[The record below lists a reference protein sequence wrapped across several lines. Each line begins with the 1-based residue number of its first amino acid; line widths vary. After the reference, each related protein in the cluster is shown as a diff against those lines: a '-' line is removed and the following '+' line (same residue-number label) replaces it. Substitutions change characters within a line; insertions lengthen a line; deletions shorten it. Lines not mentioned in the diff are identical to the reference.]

1 MILPGREPLPLP
13 LERRATNARWRS
25 SRPRRASLGR
35 DLLTFPAAPPEGLAP
50 VRWRDNDPVMFVSKV
65 ASKWTLRAWL
75 VLAAVLGAFV
85 DARAAESV
93 QQLEWDAPAACPSG
107 QTVRARLSE
116 VLGERP
122 EQLRAF
128 GRVRGV
134 VVQRGDG
141 FDLTLEVFDG
151 ERRAVRAIRAALC
164 EDLAEAAALAVAWAM
179 RHRTKAGAE
188 MSQPASGTNASVR
201 VADDSDRAADDGPR
215 VTNGAQNQAP
225 SLRPSAGAEALLDT
239 SSLPSLAPGVGLQAG
254 FRLGATHLALTGVFL
269 PAATTTLANGSSVE
283 FGLLAGGLRVRQRVL
298 DAWVDV
304 SLSAGLEA
312 GRFFAEG
319 RGLVGARRANNV
331 WLAPHIGVALEVPF
345 TRTLALEWRVEAL
358 TPLARR
364 AYVIDEVEPVH
375 RPPALT
381 ARSALGVIWAL

>member
-116 VLGERP
+116 
-122 EQLRAF
+122 
-128 GRVRGV
+128 
-134 VVQRGDG
+134 DG